1 MVRNQEVLINL
12 EYLWDTCSFQKSFTN
27 SCYFDMIK
35 IHLEH
40 DNYNSICDVTKNELE
55 KNLHLKINEII
66 EKFQHISKKEI
77 YLEQISSEEITL
89 SIKLLKK
96 YYKNGLH
103 YPDNKILAHA
113 INSNKI
119 LITCDKSLYHVA
131 KLINHPVIFSNLTDG
146 IIDILNSNTNKIIKT
161 NVLPSMKKEISKKIV
176 KKVTKIS
183 WSAFVQ

>member
-1 MVRNQEVLINL
+1 MVKNQEVLINL

-27 SCYFDMIK
+27 NCYFDMIK
-35 IHLEH
+35 IHLEP

-55 KNLHLKINEII
+55 KNLHLKINEIM
-66 EKFQHISKKEI
+66 EKFQNISKKEVC
-77 YLEQISSEEITL
+77 LEQISSEETTL

-96 YYKNGLH
+96 HHKNGLH

-131 KLINHPVIFSNLTDG
+131 KLITHPVIFSNLTEG

-161 NVLPSMKKEISKKIV
+161 DVLSYVKKEISKKIV
-176 KKVTKIS
+176 KKISKIS
-183 WSAFVQ
+183 WSVFVQ